1 MNWIVKR
8 LTSNDHTTRHIK
20 GGPNST
26 VTRLLVYVSCN
37 ISPMRLK
44 HGFILEEDALLED
57 MCAMTDIEYDKDPLR
72 MTKADKLDMMKTF
85 SKKEQTKE
93 FFESERAFSNFIQK
107 QIK

>member
-1 MNWIVKR
+1 
-8 LTSNDHTTRHIK
+8 
-20 GGPNST
+20 
-26 VTRLLVYVSCN
+26 
-37 ISPMRLK
+37 
-44 HGFILEEDALLED
+44 
-57 MCAMTDIEYDKDPLR
+57 MTDIEYDKDPLR